1 MKVGFYA
8 AIFLLIGLTGS
19 GEGKTRGAGPGL
31 GLGAAVEVVRAAFG
45 SGPEDIGIETP
56 DEGNPEGPMS
66 FALSRE
72 GDIYILDQVNCRIQV
87 FRHGKRVKTM
97 PLPAATVNDL
107 EITPDNKIVVID
119 TLVKKSAYVLEPT
132 GQVRQTIPLPGRLI
146 PEASEITEVYARRG
160 GKFAGIWVAL
170 EGRLVLIA
178 TLSGEPVPER
188 VSVPGQ
194 LSLDGQRLWRAEV
207 IGEATA
213 VIYRSRAGSLSQWE
227 PEWTVPFDQAIIH
240 ILGLWEDDRGRV
252 YLGTFLG
259 KKGNFSNVMVIFNP
273 EGQEL
278 QWLRLWVQEM
288 PHEIRRSLRV
298 GPDGAIYQLGVDR
311 RGVVV
316 RQYRGS

>member
-1 MKVGFYA
+1 
-8 AIFLLIGLTGS
+8 
-19 GEGKTRGAGPGL
+19 
-31 GLGAAVEVVRAAFG
+31 
-45 SGPEDIGIETP
+45 
-56 DEGNPEGPMS
+56 
-66 FALSRE
+66 
-72 GDIYILDQVNCRIQV
+72 
-87 FRHGKRVKTM
+87 
-97 PLPAATVNDL
+97 
-107 EITPDNKIVVID
+107 
-119 TLVKKSAYVLEPT
+119 
-132 GQVRQTIPLPGRLI
+132 
-146 PEASEITEVYARRG
+146 
-160 GKFAGIWVAL
+160 VAL
-170 EGRLVLIA
+170 EGRSVLIA

-278 QWLRLWVQEM
+278 QRLRLWVQEM